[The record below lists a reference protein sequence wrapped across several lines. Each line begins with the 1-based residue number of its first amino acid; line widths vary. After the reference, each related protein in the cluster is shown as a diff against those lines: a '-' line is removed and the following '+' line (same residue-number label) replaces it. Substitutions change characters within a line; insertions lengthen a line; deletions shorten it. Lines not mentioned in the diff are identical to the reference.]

1 MVERRER
8 DSSGGLYGRSQ
19 GDPYGTPYG
28 RAYNRSQGDRSTSR
42 FDAAQR
48 SASPYGRGADLH
60 HGSGPYGDAGFR
72 GGATSPYSGG
82 GRGGRGGGPRM
93 NRRAFIAAAG
103 GVAVVAALGVVGGM
117 WLTHRAVA
125 CTVNDSPREAPRGST
140 AADLIKRGYAAPS
153 AGDLVSIP
161 DENGDVEV
169 LEAGGGDPYTLTVN
183 GGQVDPAT
191 YRLSD
196 GDVLEFA
203 DGADVTEEVVQQ
215 NTEIP
220 FKAYIPQDGSF
231 LVKVGYVAQ
240 WGLPGVST
248 VETGAVSGRTYD
260 RGVTREPQDFV
271 IACAEHISPSDGRRL
286 VALTFDDGP
295 DPDYT
300 PQYLDILAQHGAK
313 ATFFNLGSA
322 VEAGPE
328 YAALSRRCAEE
339 GHQVASHTY
348 GHLDLVK
355 QSAEGVRDDLDRAFA
370 AVSEATGVPTNVMR
384 PPYGNF
390 YGSTFLEYLKAGGDI
405 AYSAYWGVDS
415 EDWRVA
421 TNGSGVEDGAQQ
433 IIANCTVGL
442 TADSYNG
449 AIVLMHDSGGNR
461 DRDVAALPGLIEAYR
476 SYGYELVTMNELLAA
491 CGTFP
496 EWVVSGHAVRPEGAQ
511 LPGEATETVYYDP
524 YTFDPMAPD
533 GGTE

>member
-1 MVERRER
+1 M
-8 DSSGGLYGRSQ
+8 
-19 GDPYGTPYG
+19 P
-28 RAYNRSQGDRSTSR
+28 
-42 FDAAQR
+42 
-48 SASPYGRGADLH
+48 
-60 HGSGPYGDAGFR
+60 
-72 GGATSPYSGG
+72 
-82 GRGGRGGGPRM
+82 
-93 NRRAFIAAAG
+93 
-103 GVAVVAALGVVGGM
+103 AVVAAVLVLAALAVGAWFVVGR
-117 WLTHRAVA
+117 LSAITVAVNGQQVELKKGA
-125 CTVNDSPREAPRGST
+125 TVQELLD
-140 AADLIKRGYAAPS
+140 KGYAAPQPGNLLAIDGS
-153 AGDLVSIP
+153 VYTP
-161 DENGDVEV
+161 
-169 LEAGGGDPYTLTVN
+169 GGGTPYTATVN
-183 GGQVDPAT
+183 GAPVDGT
-191 YRLSD
+191 YAL
-196 GDVLEFA
+196 A
-203 DGADVTEEVVQQ
+203 DGEQVSIGNGTDVVEDATVTEEP
-215 NTEIP
+215 IP
-220 FKAYIPQDGSF
+220 HGWYDDSKDFSSYWAGSLHTMGDGRD
-231 LVKVGYVAQ
+231 
-240 WGLPGVST
+240 GVRT
-248 VETGAVSGRTYD
+248 VRTGSVSGITQAEETVAPVDGGYRVYTAQVD
-260 RGVTREPQDFV
+260 RPV
-271 IACAEHISPSDGRRL
+271 

-390 YGSTFLEYLKAGGDI
+390 YGSTFLEYLRAGGDI